1 MKADGVLITKNSIQ
15 SQKNLNVCWN
25 ISEENN
31 FLINIAFS
39 ICGLP
44 STKQRTNNEM

>member
-15 SQKNLNVCWN
+15 SQKNLNVNWN
-25 ISEENN
+25 ISEEKNN
-31 FLINIAFS
+31 FLINVAFS

-44 STKQRTNNEM
+44 